1 MDKKGGGRSQVNG
14 FSPIRRTQLETLQV
28 NLGYRCNQKCIHCH
42 VNAGPERREMMDRV
56 VIDQV
61 IAFLTSSHLRQLDL
75 TGGAPEMNPHFR
87 YLIRSARELGLHVID
102 RCNLTVLEEPGM
114 EGLEEFLADQK
125 VEIIASLP
133 CYLKENVDHQR
144 GNGVFEKS
152 LRVLRRLNHL
162 GYGKKDSGLL
172 LNLVYNPLGAFLPPA
187 QTQLEKDYRREL
199 GERYGIVF
207 NRLYTITNM
216 PIHRFETLL
225 ISMGQRLSYMKL
237 LEGAHRPENLESVM
251 CRRLISVDYQGIVY
265 DCDFNQALG
274 IPLQLEGRH
283 RIHLSELMGVDLTGI
298 PILFQGH
305 CYGCT
310 AGQGSSCTGVLN
322 ETPYPKHQITD
333 NIQ

>member
-1 MDKKGGGRSQVNG
+1 MTG
-14 FSPIRRTQLETLQV
+14 FPVIRRTHLEILQV
-28 NLGYRCNQKCIHCH
+28 NLGYRCNQRCIHCH
-42 VNAGPERREMMDRV
+42 INAGPERTEMMDRST
-56 VIDQV
+56 IDQV
-61 IAFLTSSHLRQLDL
+61 IACLASADLRQLDL

-87 YLIRSARELGLHVID
+87 HLVRSARTMDLHVID

-144 GNGVFEKS
+144 GNGVFEAS
-152 LRVLRRLNHL
+152 LRALRKLNQL
-162 GYGKKDSGLL
+162 GYGQKDSGLS
-172 LNLVYNPLGAFLPPA
+172 LNLVYNPLGPFLPPL
-187 QTQLEKDYRREL
+187 QTLLEEDYRREL

-207 NRLYTITNM
+207 NQLYTITNM

-225 ISMGQRLSYMKL
+225 ASRGEHLSYMKL
-237 LEGAHRPENLESVM
+237 LQGAHQERNLESVM
-251 CRRLISVDYQGIVY
+251 CRRLISVDYQGYVF

-274 IPLQLEGRH
+274 LPLQMEGRS
-283 RIHLSELMGVDLTGI
+283 RIHLSELMEIDLMGNPI
-298 PILFQGH
+298 PLLDH

-322 ETPYPKHQITD
+322 SQMA
-333 NIQ
+333 Q